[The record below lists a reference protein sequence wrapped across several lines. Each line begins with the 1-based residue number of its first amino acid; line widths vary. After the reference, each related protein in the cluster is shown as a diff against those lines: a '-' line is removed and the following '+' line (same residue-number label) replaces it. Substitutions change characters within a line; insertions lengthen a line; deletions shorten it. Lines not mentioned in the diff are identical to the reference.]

1 MMGKNPR
8 RRPDGWVDTAA
19 FLARAEA
26 YEKSGSPR
34 NAEDAYNSLIITA
47 ARQGDQAML
56 AEAFRRRAILAHQA
70 GDSAKARSALQQ
82 SYAVTTL
89 LGDRLLSART
99 LNTLGGLEL
108 ETRNLDAAE
117 TALTEAAGLAGDDP
131 LLVARVFQN
140 LGIVANIRGD
150 HAAAQV
156 NYLRS
161 LAAYESMSD
170 THGSAI
176 SRHNLGMLAADRG
189 NFDQALEHYDKCGAL
204 ARQSGDEHLGALCRV
219 NAAEALLAVG
229 RAKEARIA
237 VEEAQRTFESLEA
250 HFDAPDTQRVLALC
264 DRADGL
270 LRQAETRLLRA
281 RELARVAEA
290 RLIEAEVTRD
300 LGRVYAESGRLG
312 EAQVALAEAIRTF
325 EELGAEADVESTGR
339 ELAGLASLA
348 AVTSDLGRTLDE

>member
-8 RRPDGWVDTAA
+8 HRPDSWVDTAA

-56 AEAFRRRAILAHQA
+56 AEAFRRRAILAHRA

-89 LGDRLLSART
+89 MGDRLLSART

-108 ETRNLDAAE
+108 ETRNLEAAE
-117 TALTEAAGLAGDDP
+117 AALTEAATLAGDDP
-131 LLVARVFQN
+131 VLIARVFQN
-140 LGIVANIRGD
+140 LGIVANIRGE

-189 NFDQALEHYDKCGAL
+189 NFEQALEHYDKCGAL
-204 ARQSGDEHLGALCRV
+204 ARQSGDSHLGALCRV
-219 NAAEALLAVG
+219 NAAEALLALG
-229 RAKEARIA
+229 RAKEARKA

-270 LRQAETRLLRA
+270 LRQAETRLVKA
-281 RELARVAEA
+281 RELARVADA
-290 RLIEAEVTRD
+290 LLIQAEVIRD

-312 EAQVALAEAIRTF
+312 EARVAFAEAIRAF
-325 EELGAEADVESTGR
+325 GELGAEADVQSTER
-339 ELAGLASLA
+339 EMAGLGSLR
-348 AVTSDLGRTLDE
+348 SGDE